1 MSQLEE
7 ILDQAKSLP
16 PSELVKL
23 IKRAAEILEQKQPAD
38 THPAISYAARF
49 GSGQGAFQTSA
60 EADDFLR
67 SERELWDQ

>member
-1 MSQLEE
+1 MSQLEL
-7 ILDQAKSLP
+7 IITQAKTLP

-23 IKRAAEILEQKQPAD
+23 IKQTAEILEQKQSAENK
-38 THPAISYAARF
+38 TSTSYTARF

-67 SERELWDQ
+67 SERDKWE